1 MRGLPRRSWLRLA
14 STLAGGA
21 LIGVLALADG
31 LWPDLA
37 PRPAPSGGPAAPAA
51 SAPASAQ
58 ASGCASL
65 HPSGMRPE
73 ILRPGLERQARLL
86 CYDAFEVLHSG
97 VARIPIW
104 SAQRLDPAALEAAR
118 AVARAGAFAAELRLP
133 ASERAELADY
143 ARSGFDRG
151 HLAPAADMPTP
162 VAQAQSFLL
171 SNMMPQNPAH
181 NRGLWARIEAATRAQ
196 AARTGTLYVL
206 TGIAALEERPAFV
219 GGRVLV
225 PSHVFKA
232 VFDPRSGGAAVWWS
246 PNGEA
251 QTYEIL
257 SLDALEARTGLRV
270 FPAVAGPARARA
282 MDLQAPGPLPAPP
295 PRNAP

>member
-1 MRGLPRRSWLRLA
+1 MRGLPRRSWIRLA

-21 LIGVLALADG
+21 LIGALALADG
-31 LWPDLA
+31 LWPELRPASA
-37 PRPAPSGGPAAPAA
+37 PPAPSVHAPAPAA
-51 SAPASAQ
+51 E
-58 ASGCASL
+58 GCAAL
-65 HPSGMRPE
+65 HPSGQRPE

-86 CYDAFEVLHSG
+86 CYEAFEVLHSG
-97 VARIPIW
+97 VARVPIW
-104 SAQRLDPAALEAAR
+104 SAQRLDAAALAQAR
-118 AVARAGAFAAELRLP
+118 AVARENTFRAEPRLAGE
-133 ASERAELADY
+133 ERAELSDY

-162 VAQAQSFLL
+162 LAQFESFSLA
-171 SNMMPQNPAH
+171 NIVPQVPSH
-181 NRGLWARIEAATRAQ
+181 NRGLWARIESATRGQAQ
-196 AARTGTLYVL
+196 RAGTLYVL

-225 PSHVFKA
+225 PSHLFKA

-246 PNGEA
+246 PNAASE
-251 QTYEIL
+251 TYEII

-282 MDLQAPGPLPAPP
+282 MEMPVPTVRSGPP
-295 PRNAP
+295 PRNTP